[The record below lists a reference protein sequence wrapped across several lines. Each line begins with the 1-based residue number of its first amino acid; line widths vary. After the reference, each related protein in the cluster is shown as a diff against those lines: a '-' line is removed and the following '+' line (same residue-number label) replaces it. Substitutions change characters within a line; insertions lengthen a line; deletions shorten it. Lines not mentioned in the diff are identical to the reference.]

1 MRAETNQI
9 VAMLDNGVLGGKV
22 FAGLA
27 PDDYPAPY
35 VCVMPARN
43 EDEQGRLT
51 GSHGTEVITITVLS
65 VGQSQDQSAWFD
77 EQVDRVLR
85 PNGMGIRPVVSG
97 RNCGRI
103 YRQVTDIRAS
113 NHALRLWEIA
123 TVYQFT
129 STKKS

>member
-43 EDEQGRLT
+43 EDEQARLT
-51 GSHGTEVITITVLS
+51 GGHATEVITLTVLS
-65 VGQSQDQSAWFD
+65 VGQSADQSAWLD

-85 PNGMGIRPVVSG
+85 PSGMGIRPSVPG
-97 RNCGRI
+97 RHCGRI
-103 YRQVTDIRAS
+103 YRRVTDTRPSSLAIRI
-113 NHALRLWEIA
+113 WETA

-129 STKKS
+129 STPIP